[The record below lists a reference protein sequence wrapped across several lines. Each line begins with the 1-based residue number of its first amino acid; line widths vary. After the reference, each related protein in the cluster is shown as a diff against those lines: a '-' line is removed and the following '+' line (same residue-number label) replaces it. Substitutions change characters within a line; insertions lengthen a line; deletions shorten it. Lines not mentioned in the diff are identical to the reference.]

1 VECGEEV
8 QGNRSVL
15 GRAMG
20 MYFHGKV
27 ELAALQGLEECER
40 MYRGNA
46 DLWEVLMQRISLLL
60 LYRLSH
66 VSLVS
71 YRARTS

>member
-8 QGNRSVL
+8 QGDRSVL

-20 MYFHGKV
+20 MHFHGSRIGR
-27 ELAALQGLEECER
+27 LAKNRRMRKG

-46 DLWEVLMQRISLLL
+46 DLWEVPLQRISLLL
-60 LYRLSH
+60 LY
-66 VSLVS
+66 
-71 YRARTS
+71 